1 MSNSLSEQ
9 LLKAGLITQTQ
20 IDQAEQAKQQQ
31 KEKAKEAREQAKH
44 KQSKPNRAPLPAK
57 NTKSAAAKP
66 DGANKPAEK
75 QPTQKSTKQR
85 SASDLEQFYRERNDL
100 ERQEKEAEEK
110 RKRELAERKKQ
121 TRQQVRELISANSKN
136 VEDASIRYNF
146 VVGET
151 VKYLYVTEQQQQEL
165 ADGSLAITFLE
176 GKRCLIPHTVAEQ
189 ILAIDPDKLIV
200 LNQGDTES
208 EDLTASASIPSTEI
222 ETPAV
227 SGE

>member
-31 KEKAKEAREQAKH
+31 KEKAKEARDQAKH
-44 KQSKPNRAPLPAK
+44 KQSKPNRPSMPAK
-57 NTKSAAAKP
+57 PHKPAAKP
-66 DGANKPAEK
+66 EAAKAEMATK
-75 QPTQKSTKQR
+75 QPPTKPTKQR
-85 SASDLEQFYRERNDL
+85 SASDLEQFYHERNNL
-100 ERQEKEAEEK
+100 ERQEREADEK

-121 TRQQVRELISANSKN
+121 TRQQVQELITAHLQN

-151 VKYLYVTEQQQQEL
+151 VKYLYVTEQQQQAL
-165 ADGSLAITFLE
+165 ADGVLAITFLA
-176 GKRCLIPHTVAEQ
+176 GKRCLIPVEVAEQ

-200 LNQGDTES
+200 LNQGGSES
-208 EDLTASASIPSTEI
+208 ELVIEPTTPSA
-222 ETPAV
+222 A
-227 SGE
+227 

>member
-44 KQSKPNRAPLPAK
+44 KQSKPNRPSMPAK
-57 NTKSAAAKP
+57 PHKPVAKP
-66 DGANKPAEK
+66 ETVKTETETK
-75 QPTQKSTKQR
+75 QPPTKPTKQR
-85 SASDLEQFYRERNDL
+85 SPSDLEQFYRERNNL

-121 TRQQVRELISANSKN
+121 TRQQVQELISANLKN
-136 VEDASIRYNF
+136 LEDASIRYNF

-165 ADGSLAITFLE
+165 ADGVLAITFLA
-176 GKRCLIPHTVAEQ
+176 GKRCLIPAAVAEQ

-200 LNQGDTES
+200 LNQAGS
-208 EDLTASASIPSTEI
+208 ENELVITSEPVAPEAE
-222 ETPAV
+222 
-227 SGE
+227 

>member
-20 IDQAEQAKQQQ
+20 IDQAEQVKLQQ

-44 KQSKPNRAPLPAK
+44 KPSKPNRPSMPAK
-57 NTKSAAAKP
+57 N
-66 DGANKPAEK
+66 NKPARPEATSK
-75 QPTQKSTKQR
+75 PTEQQPQQKPSKAR
-85 SASDLEQFYRERNDL
+85 SASDLEQFYRERNTV

-121 TRQQVRELISANSKN
+121 TRQQVRELISANLKN
-136 VEDASIRYNF
+136 VEDAAIRYNF

-165 ADGSLAITFLE
+165 ADGVLAVTFLE
-176 GKRCLIPHTVAEQ
+176 GKRCLIPSEIAEQ

-200 LNQGDTES
+200 LNKEGSES
-208 EDLTASASIPSTEI
+208 LALAEPLPPLAE
-222 ETPAV
+222 
-227 SGE
+227 

>member
-44 KQSKPNRAPLPAK
+44 KPSKPNRAATPAK
-57 NTKSAAAKP
+57 PSRPAKTERAP
-66 DGANKPAEK
+66 SDVEVKQPQNKP
-75 QPTQKSTKQR
+75 TKQR
-85 SASDLEQFYRERNDL
+85 NASDLEQFYRERNNL
-100 ERQEKEAEEK
+100 EREEKEAEEK

-121 TRQQVRELISANSKN
+121 TRQQVRELISANLKN
-136 VEDASIRYNF
+136 IDDATTRYNF

-151 VKYLYVTEQQQQEL
+151 VKYLYVTEQQQREL
-165 ADGSLAITFLE
+165 ADGVLAITFLE
-176 GKRCLIPHTVAEQ
+176 GKRCLIPSEVAQQ

-200 LNQGDTES
+200 LNQGGAES
-208 EDLTASASIPSTEI
+208 EELVVPEEPSAE
-222 ETPAV
+222 
-227 SGE
+227 

>member
-31 KEKAKEAREQAKH
+31 KEKAKEAREQARH
-44 KQSKPNRAPLPAK
+44 KQSKPNRPSMP
-57 NTKSAAAKP
+57 TKPHKPVAKP
-66 DGANKPAEK
+66 ETAKTETEK
-75 QPTQKSTKQR
+75 QPPTKPTKQR
-85 SASDLEQFYRERNDL
+85 SPSDLEQFYRERNNL

-121 TRQQVRELISANSKN
+121 TRQQVQELISANLKN
-136 VEDASIRYNF
+136 LEEASIRYNF

-165 ADGSLAITFLE
+165 ADGVLAITFLA
-176 GKRCLIPHTVAEQ
+176 GKRCLIPAAVAEQ

-200 LNQGDTES
+200 LNQAGSES
-208 EDLTASASIPSTEI
+208 ELVIASEPVVPEAD
-222 ETPAV
+222 
-227 SGE
+227 